1 MYALMDNICYSG
13 GPISPRLEQPGNELC
28 ISSAVKA
35 AHRAARHKKT
45 APPAPRKHY
54 DTLFSQLIVP
64 EATVG
69 ERH

>member
-35 AHRAARHKKT
+35 AHRGT
-45 APPAPRKHY
+45 A
-54 DTLFSQLIVP
+54 
-64 EATVG
+64 
-69 ERH
+69 